1 MIISTGLTSSLAI
14 AADKAIAEMG
24 DDQTVVPSVIS
35 PVEKILAPHHLVNG
49 GLGKIATT
57 SFFTFFEKIRAASTG
72 NTADVIVTLT
82 RGLWTINWNMC
93 ANVQAVSVFGAGA
106 RIRFLVNMEGDTQ
119 NIGVI
124 YGENDDDNFCS
135 GQFRILLK
143 DNADLR
149 LDIGTTVASDAI
161 VATVCLQGE
170 KNIG

>member
-14 AADKAIAEMG
+14 AADKAIPEMG
-24 DDQTVVPSVIS
+24 DDQTIIPSVIS
-35 PVEKILAPHHLVNG
+35 PVEKVLQPHHLLNG

-57 SFFTFFEKIRAASTG
+57 SFITYFEKIRAASTG
-72 NTADVIVTLT
+72 QTADVICTLT

-106 RIRFLVNMEGDTQ
+106 RIRFLLSMESDTQ
-119 NIGVI
+119 NLGVI

-135 GQFRILLK
+135 GQFRLLLGG
-143 DNADLR
+143 NADLR
-149 LDIGTTVASDAI
+149 LDIGATVASDAI
-161 VATVCLQGE
+161 VATVCIQGE